1 MEDNMIIELYW
12 ARDEAAISETD
23 AKYGH
28 YCYTVAYNILADG
41 SDAEESVSDTYFAAW
56 RSMPPH
62 RPGVLKSFLGK
73 LTRRCSISLWR
84 KNHAGKRGGGQIE
97 AALEELSECIPDRHG
112 IDERLELR
120 ELAGA
125 IDTFL
130 RTLPEDSRRVFIR
143 RYWHLDSIDAISGR
157 FVYRRGKVKT
167 VLFRT
172 REALRDYLSKEDLI
186 DGR

>member
-84 KNHAGKRGGGQIE
+84 KTTRAN
-97 AALEELSECIPDRHG
+97 AAAA
-112 IDERLELR
+112 RLKPR
-120 ELAGA
+120 
-125 IDTFL
+125 
-130 RTLPEDSRRVFIR
+130 
-143 RYWHLDSIDAISGR
+143 
-157 FVYRRGKVKT
+157 
-167 VLFRT
+167 
-172 REALRDYLSKEDLI
+172 SKSSP
-186 DGR
+186 RAYQTATA

>member
-97 AALEELSECIPDRHG
+97 AAL
-112 IDERLELR
+112 
-120 ELAGA
+120 
-125 IDTFL
+125 
-130 RTLPEDSRRVFIR
+130 
-143 RYWHLDSIDAISGR
+143 
-157 FVYRRGKVKT
+157 
-167 VLFRT
+167 
-172 REALRDYLSKEDLI
+172 
-186 DGR
+186 